1 MPSESVCP
9 VLNLIFRFAFM
20 VSVPPA
26 SVAVF
31 AIVVPP
37 GRELHVPSA
46 AAPTKK
52 QNAEAAQNVKIML
65 TKMLHV
71 NAMWTYWIVRISH

>member
-1 MPSESVCP
+1 MPSESVWP
-9 VLNLIFRFAFM
+9 VLNIMFRFAFM

-31 AIVVPP
+31 AIVVLP
-37 GRELHVPSA
+37 GREMRVPSA

-52 QNAEAAQNVKIML
+52 QDAEAEQNVKSML
-65 TKMLHV
+65 IKMLHV
-71 NAMWTYWIVRISH
+71 NVM